1 MKFTVVTYGTEGD
14 TRPLAALCRA
24 LIDAGHEAQLLADRS
39 TLHAAKTLGVPCAPL
54 AGDIKRALAP
64 DGALGVI
71 VGKRTGAQATA
82 KALAAIANANT
93 HAWMAQVKAAAEDS
107 DALIVSALA
116 SFVGLSVAEHL
127 RIPGIGAS
135 MIPITPTREFASPFL
150 PPTLPPTLVPGFLNR
165 ASHRFVNDMI
175 WRAFR
180 QATNAARVEV
190 CALAPRKRN
199 WTDHPMLYG
208 VSRALLPRP
217 ADWSE
222 YARVCG
228 QWTMPVSSERA
239 TDFSLGAGAGA
250 GSPGAG
256 ADWTPPESL
265 TAFLDAGEPP
275 IYVGFG
281 SMAGF
286 DREPM
291 VRALVE
297 AVGGRRALFYPGWSG
312 VEPSALPSNFC
323 VIGDTPHAWL
333 FPRVALAIHHGGAGT
348 THSAIRAR
356 IPSVVVPFAGD
367 QFFWAQRL
375 YRLGAAAAP
384 VDGKAVDAKALA
396 RAIEFALRPATRAR
410 AAELGAAMREEDG
423 LRDAVAAI
431 ERWAEE
437 GRELRWVGICPVNAG
452 A

>member
-1 MKFTVVTYGTEGD
+1 MKFTVATYGTEGD

-39 TLHAAKTLGVPCAPL
+39 TLHAAAALGVPCAPL
-54 AGDIKRALAP
+54 AGDIKRALDP
-64 DGALGVI
+64 GEALGAI
-71 VGKRTGAQATA
+71 VGKRSGAQATA
-82 KALAAIANANT
+82 KALAAIANAHT
-93 HAWMAQVKAAAEDS
+93 HDWMVQIKAAAGDS

-127 RIPGIGAS
+127 RIPAIGAS

-150 PPTLPPTLVPGFLNR
+150 PPGLVPGFLNR

-190 CALAPRKRN
+190 CGLAPRKRN
-199 WTDHPMLYG
+199 WTDHPILYG

-228 QWTMPVSSERA
+228 QWTMPASAGRLSG
-239 TDFSLGAGAGA
+239 FGSGAGA
-250 GSPGAG
+250 GSG

-265 TAFLDAGEPP
+265 AAFLDAGEPP

-333 FPRVALAIHHGGAGT
+333 FPRVAVAIHHGGAGT
-348 THSAIRAR
+348 THSATRAR
-356 IPSVVVPFAGD
+356 VPSVVVPFAGD

-384 VDGKAVDAKALA
+384 VDGKSVDAKALA
-396 RAIEFALRPATRAR
+396 RAIDFALRPATRAR
-410 AAELGAAMREEDG
+410 AAELGAAMQEEEG
-423 LRDAVAAI
+423 LREAVAAI
-431 ERWAEE
+431 ERWTEE
-437 GRELRWVGICPVNAG
+437 GRELRGVGICPVNAG